1 MSVKDI
7 IFVVLAACLMCY
19 LHRRDMLG
27 RAAAE
32 LGTVVSVLAV
42 WLVLTAVTWKL
53 MAYVGVPLPVA
64 LATEVLA
71 RQFMMNIFL
80 QIWMGFFFMAVIRN

>member
-32 LGTVVSVLAV
+32 LGTV
-42 WLVLTAVTWKL
+42 
-53 MAYVGVPLPVA
+53 A
-64 LATEVLA
+64 LATEVLGGA
-71 RQFMMNIFL
+71 YLQFIVL
-80 QIWMGFFFMAVIRN
+80 AAVFYYKNFDD

>member
-42 WLVLTAVTWKL
+42 WLVLTAATWKL
-53 MAYVGVPLPVA
+53 MA
-64 LATEVLA
+64 
-71 RQFMMNIFL
+71 
-80 QIWMGFFFMAVIRN
+80 

>member
-27 RAAAE
+27 RRWPNWE
-32 LGTVVSVLAV
+32 RWFPC
-42 WLVLTAVTWKL
+42 WLYGW
-53 MAYVGVPLPVA
+53 
-64 LATEVLA
+64 
-71 RQFMMNIFL
+71 F
-80 QIWMGFFFMAVIRN
+80 

>member
-42 WLVLTAVTWKL
+42 WLVLTAATWKL

-64 LATEVLA
+64 LATEVLGGA
-71 RQFMMNIFL
+71 YLQFIVL
-80 QIWMGFFFMAVIRN
+80 AAVFYYNNFDD

>member
-42 WLVLTAVTWKL
+42 WLGLTA
-53 MAYVGVPLPVA
+53 AYVGVPLPVA
-64 LATEVLA
+64 LATEVLGGA
-71 RQFMMNIFL
+71 YLQFIVL
-80 QIWMGFFFMAVIRN
+80 VAVFYYKNFDD

>member
-1 MSVKDI
+1 
-7 IFVVLAACLMCY
+7 
-19 LHRRDMLG
+19 MLG

-64 LATEVLA
+64 LATEVLGGA
-71 RQFMMNIFL
+71 YLQFIVL
-80 QIWMGFFFMAVIRN
+80 AAVFYYKNLDD

>member
-32 LGTVVSVLAV
+32 LG
-42 WLVLTAVTWKL
+42 W
-53 MAYVGVPLPVA
+53 
-64 LATEVLA
+64 
-71 RQFMMNIFL
+71 F
-80 QIWMGFFFMAVIRN
+80 

>member
-42 WLVLTAVTWKL
+42 WLVFLYEWYL
-53 MAYVGVPLPVA
+53 HDVGNLPAA
-64 LATEVLA
+64 L
-71 RQFMMNIFL
+71 Q
-80 QIWMGFFFMAVIRN
+80 

>member
-32 LGTVVSVLAV
+32 LGTVVPRSLMDGEAGCMAGFDGGDVETDGVCRRTAAGGTGNRGAGWCIFTVYCAGGGVL
-42 WLVLTAVTWKL
+42 L
-53 MAYVGVPLPVA
+53 
-64 LATEVLA
+64 
-71 RQFMMNIFL
+71 
-80 QIWMGFFFMAVIRN
+80 